1 MNMNNIHDIKSFY
14 ERQVGKKEQIEQDIT
29 DLQSK
34 LKKNRKQVKNL
45 EKAHEIVKLVGG
57 ETQQQLHYHISDITS
72 LALEGVFE
80 NPYKLILDFVERRG
94 KVECDL
100 LFERDDLRIKP
111 KRASGFGALDISSL
125 ALRIACWSMMSPRT
139 RPVII
144 IDEPFRNLSEKYH
157 EPASQMV
164 KEISDKLGIQF
175 IVSTHTPA
183 LAAYADKE
191 FKVTI
196 KKGKS
201 KVKWVS

>member
-1 MNMNNIHDIKSFY
+1 MKKIDKIKSFY
-14 ERQVGKKEQIEQDIT
+14 ERQIGKKEQVEQDIT
-29 DLQSK
+29 ELETK
-34 LKKNRKQVKNL
+34 LKTNRKQVKNL

-57 ETQQQLHYHISDITS
+57 ETQQQLHYHVSDITS

-100 LFERDDLRIKP
+100 LFERDGHVIKP
-111 KRASGFGALDISSL
+111 KRASGFGQMDIASL
-125 ALRIACWSMMSPRT
+125 ALRVACWSMKSPRT
-139 RPVII
+139 RPTII

-175 IVSTHTPA
+175 IISTHTPA
-183 LAAYADKE
+183 LAAYADKG
-191 FKVTI
+191 FKLSLKRKISKI
-196 KKGKS
+196 KEQ
-201 KVKWVS
+201 

>member
-1 MNMNNIHDIKSFY
+1 MKNLNDIKNFY

-29 DLQSK
+29 NLQTK
-34 LKKNRKQVKNL
+34 LKVNRKQVKNL

-100 LFERDDLRIKP
+100 LFERDGATIKP
-111 KRASGFGALDISSL
+111 KRASGFGALDIASL
-125 ALRIACWSMMSPRT
+125 ALRVACWSMQSPRT
-139 RPVII
+139 RPTII
-144 IDEPFRNLSEKYH
+144 IDEPFRNLSERYH

-164 KEISDKLGIQF
+164 KEISNKLGIQF
-175 IVSTHTPA
+175 IISTHTPA
-183 LAAYADKE
+183 LAIYADRE
-191 FKVTI
+191 FKTTI
-196 KKGKS
+196 KNGKS
-201 KVKWVS
+201 KIKIQ

>member
-1 MNMNNIHDIKSFY
+1 MKKLNDIKSFY
-14 ERQVGKKEQIEQDIT
+14 ERQVGKKEQIEQDIA
-29 DLQSK
+29 DLQIS
-34 LKKNRKQVKNL
+34 LKSNRKKVKNL

-80 NPYKLILDFVERRG
+80 NPYKLVLDFVERRG

-100 LFERDDLRIKP
+100 LFERDGNIIKP

-139 RPVII
+139 RPTIV

-175 IVSTHTPA
+175 IISTHTPA
-183 LAAYADKE
+183 LASYADRE
-191 FKVTI
+191 FRTSI
-196 KKGKS
+196 KNKQT
-201 KVKWVS
+201 KVKVQ